1 MKHVNTDTDSAQQAR
16 SEEVRVKLEADMQK
30 QVSELE
36 AAEKPADDIEVDDST
51 LAANVIDALREIYD
65 PEIPVN
71 IYDLGLI
78 YKVQI
83 ENGIAEVDMTLT
95 TPGCPVAQTFPGMVE
110 TSIKNVAGVK
120 DATVQLVWDPPWTQ
134 DKLSE
139 EARLQLGLI

>member
-1 MKHVNTDTDSAQQAR
+1 MKHVNIDAEQQAR
-16 SEEVRVKLEADMQK
+16 GPSIKVSLEEDMLQRTKEIDASEA
-30 QVSELE
+30 
-36 AAEKPADDIEVDDST
+36 PAQDIEIDDST

-78 YKVQI
+78 YRVQV
-83 ENGIAEVDMTLT
+83 ENGDVEADMTLT
-95 TPGCPVAQTFPGMVE
+95 TPGCPVAQSFPGMVE
-110 TSIKNVAGVK
+110 SSIRKVPGVK
-120 DATVQLVWDPPWTQ
+120 NAKVELVWDPPWTQ

>member
-1 MKHVNTDTDSAQQAR
+1 MKHVNIDSNQQAN
-16 SEEVRVKLEADMQK
+16 SQKVKVSLEEDMLQRTKEIEA
-30 QVSELE
+30 STP
-36 AAEKPADDIEVDDST
+36 PAQDIDIDDST

-78 YKVQI
+78 YRVQI
-83 ENGIAEVDMTLT
+83 DNGDAEVDMTLT
-95 TPGCPVAQTFPGMVE
+95 TPGCPVAQSFPGMVE
-110 TSIKNVAGVK
+110 SSIRKVPGVK
-120 DATVQLVWDPPWTQ
+120 NAKVELVWDPPWTQ

>member
-1 MKHVNTDTDSAQQAR
+1 MKHVKIDTDQQAHGHKVKV
-16 SEEVRVKLEADMQK
+16 SLEEDMLQRTKEIEASASPDQ
-30 QVSELE
+30 
-36 AAEKPADDIEVDDST
+36 DIEVDDST

-78 YKVQI
+78 YRVQI
-83 ENGIAEVDMTLT
+83 ENGDAEVDMTLT
-95 TPGCPVAQTFPGMVE
+95 TPGCPVAQSFPGMVE
-110 TSIKNVAGVK
+110 SSIRKVPGVK
-120 DATVQLVWDPPWTQ
+120 SAKVELVWDPPWTQ

>member
-1 MKHVNTDTDSAQQAR
+1 MKHVNIDSNQHENSQKVKVSLEEDMLQRTKEIEASTPPAQ
-16 SEEVRVKLEADMQK
+16 
-30 QVSELE
+30 
-36 AAEKPADDIEVDDST
+36 DIDIDDST

-78 YKVQI
+78 YRVQI
-83 ENGIAEVDMTLT
+83 ENGDAEVDMTLT
-95 TPGCPVAQTFPGMVE
+95 TPGCPVAQSFPGMVE
-110 TSIKNVAGVK
+110 SSIRKVPGVK
-120 DATVQLVWDPPWTQ
+120 NAQVQLVWDPPWTQ

>member
-1 MKHVNTDTDSAQQAR
+1 MKHVNIDSNQQAN
-16 SEEVRVKLEADMQK
+16 SQKVKVSLEEDMLQRTKEIEASTQ
-30 QVSELE
+30 
-36 AAEKPADDIEVDDST
+36 PAQDIDIDDST

-78 YKVQI
+78 YRVQI
-83 ENGIAEVDMTLT
+83 ENGDAEVDMTLT
-95 TPGCPVAQTFPGMVE
+95 TPGCPVAQSFPGMVE
-110 TSIKNVAGVK
+110 SSIRKVPGVK
-120 DATVQLVWDPPWTQ
+120 NAKVELVWDPPWTQ

>member
-1 MKHVNTDTDSAQQAR
+1 MKHVNIDAEQQAR
-16 SEEVRVKLEADMQK
+16 GPSIKVSLEEDMLQRTKEIDASEA
-30 QVSELE
+30 
-36 AAEKPADDIEVDDST
+36 PALDIEIDDST

-78 YKVQI
+78 YRVQV
-83 ENGIAEVDMTLT
+83 ENGDVEVDMTLT
-95 TPGCPVAQTFPGMVE
+95 TPGCPVAQSFPGMVE
-110 TSIKNVAGVK
+110 SSIRKVPGVKNAGVE
-120 DATVQLVWDPPWTQ
+120 LVWDPPWTQ

>member
-1 MKHVNTDTDSAQQAR
+1 MKHVNIDPEQQAHGETVKV
-16 SEEVRVKLEADMQK
+16 SLEEDMLQRTK
-30 QVSELE
+30 EID
-36 AAEKPADDIEVDDST
+36 AAPAPEQNIDIDDSS

-78 YKVQI
+78 YRVQI
-83 ENGIAEVDMTLT
+83 ENGDAEVDMTLT
-95 TPGCPVAQTFPGMVE
+95 TPGCPVAQSFPGMVE
-110 TSIKNVAGVK
+110 SSIRKVPGVK
-120 DATVQLVWDPPWTQ
+120 SAKVELVWDPPWTQ